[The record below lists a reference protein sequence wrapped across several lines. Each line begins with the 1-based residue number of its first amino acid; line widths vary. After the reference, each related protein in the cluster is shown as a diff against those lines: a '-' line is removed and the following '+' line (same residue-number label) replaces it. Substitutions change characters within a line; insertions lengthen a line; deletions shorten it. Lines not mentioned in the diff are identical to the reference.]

1 MNILFQ
7 LWDFIKILGLLIII
21 VFLIGVLFA
30 IFSAIYDNIVTSI
43 VKRKLI
49 KRLKK
54 DIVNMELDKISIED
68 LREDNEK

>member
-68 LREDNEK
+68 LKEDNEK

>member
-68 LREDNEK
+68 LREDDKK